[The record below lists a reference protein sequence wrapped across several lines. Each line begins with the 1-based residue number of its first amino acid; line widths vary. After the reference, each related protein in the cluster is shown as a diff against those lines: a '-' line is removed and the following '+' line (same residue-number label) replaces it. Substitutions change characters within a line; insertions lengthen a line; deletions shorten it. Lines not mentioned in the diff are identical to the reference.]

1 MQKRKHTGNMGIYL
15 IGGGIYVGLLIL
27 FGFQTWQFVDWLF
40 PNDQML
46 MKLLTVLCFDVM
58 ALFWAC
64 ADLFYRF
71 ASKSARTLVRWA
83 WAISFILS
91 LLASIFYLVIESM
104 FRFQV
109 TITQTTVN
117 IGYGVTIFALTLNI
131 LFLTFWLY
139 LEWSARHPQQD
150 EYAEPTPEEE
160 RIRTVVLS
168 QMPQPTRSELAQ
180 GSTSVLSCSTC
191 NAPAIGQ
198 LHGRPYCAS
207 HMQAVA
213 ESYVTNPVPTSPL
226 APAPTSNQDENN
238 PMFEAFK
245 RGINGAH

>member
-150 EYAEPTPEEE
+150 EYADE
-160 RIRTVVLS
+160 
-168 QMPQPTRSELAQ
+168 QQPLTQ
-180 GSTSVLSCSTC
+180 Q
-191 NAPAIGQ
+191 NAPATRLARETSVPSTNRQPDVEQ
-198 LHGRPYCAS
+198 L
-207 HMQAVA
+207 QAQLERLTGELA
-213 ESYVTNPVPTSPL
+213 AIKKQDATRPL
-226 APAPTSNQDENN
+226 APAPNQQ
-238 PMFEAFK
+238 
-245 RGINGAH
+245 NGAH

>member
-1 MQKRKHTGNMGIYL
+1 MQQKRKHTGGMGLYL
-15 IGGGIYVGLLIL
+15 IGGGIYIGLLLL

-40 PNDQML
+40 PNDQLL
-46 MKLLTVLCFDVM
+46 MKILTVLCFDVM

-71 ASKSARTLVRWA
+71 ASRGARSLVRWA
-83 WAISFILS
+83 WAISFLLS

-139 LEWSARHPQQD
+139 LEWAARHPQQD
-150 EYAEPTPEEE
+150 EYAEIDAAFARGEFLDTSGVKLPPLSRPSSTPVPHAEYQR
-160 RIRTVVLS
+160 RIDQLTD
-168 QMPQPTRSELAQ
+168 ELA
-180 GSTSVLSCSTC
+180 
-191 NAPAIGQ
+191 AIKAQ
-198 LHGRPYCAS
+198 
-207 HMQAVA
+207 
-213 ESYVTNPVPTSPL
+213 TSPL
-226 APAPTSNQDENN
+226 APAPNQQ
-238 PMFEAFK
+238 
-245 RGINGAH
+245 NGNKDGAKVKE

>member
-1 MQKRKHTGNMGIYL
+1 MQQKRKHTGGMGLYL
-15 IGGGIYVGLLIL
+15 IGGGIYIGLLIL

-40 PNDQML
+40 PNDQLL
-46 MKLLTVLCFDVM
+46 MKILTVLCFDVM

-71 ASKSARTLVRWA
+71 ASRGARSLVRWA
-83 WAISFILS
+83 WAISFLLS

-139 LEWSARHPQQD
+139 LEWAARHPYQD
-150 EYAEPTPEEE
+150 EYEDAAPPAQYARNAEIDAAIANDELLDTRGMKLPP
-160 RIRTVVLS
+160 LS
-168 QMPQPTRSELAQ
+168 RPAQ
-180 GSTSVLSCSTC
+180 QEHTFTE
-191 NAPAIGQ
+191 AQ
-198 LHGRPYCAS
+198 LRAAMSKAYDEGAS
-207 HMQAVA
+207 HAN
-213 ESYVTNPVPTSPL
+213 TRPL
-226 APAPTSNQDENN
+226 VPAPNQQ
-238 PMFEAFK
+238 
-245 RGINGAH
+245 NGNKDGAKSKE

>member
-71 ASKSARTLVRWA
+71 ASRGARTLVRWA

-104 FRFQV
+104 FRFQI
-109 TITQTTVN
+109 TITETTVN

-139 LEWSARHPQQD
+139 LEWSARHPQED
-150 EYAEPTPEEE
+150 EYVDA
-160 RIRTVVLS
+160 
-168 QMPQPTRSELAQ
+168 PQPLIRANAPAPRVARETPVPVTNQQPDIDQLQSELARV
-180 GSTSVLSCSTC
+180 TRELT
-191 NAPAIGQ
+191 AIKQ
-198 LHGRPYCAS
+198 EQIR
-207 HMQAVA
+207 
-213 ESYVTNPVPTSPL
+213 PL
-226 APAPTSNQDENN
+226 AQS
-238 PMFEAFK
+238 PMEKDKA
-245 RGINGAH
+245 NGAH